1 MKMLRYAMA
10 TLLLLCGMAQAQSA
24 AANASDDALMTA
36 LRQELQRSKE
46 KLQLGTEQKPYFIQY
61 SVNDSDDYISSSSFG
76 APVNRV
82 HTRLRTLTVVVRVGS
97 YEHDSDLGGGDTAF
111 DVLPVD
117 DDVYA
122 LRRAIWLA
130 TDRAYK
136 SALEAFTEK
145 QSALKQFEDDNSVS
159 DLSRETPV
167 QHVEAKVRMDADIDG
182 WEKTLA
188 KATGLFRKYPEA
200 EDLQGGLRLSA
211 NNFYLVNSEGT
222 ELRMGQGAQSVFLS
236 GTAQAADG
244 MKLHRS
250 LMRSARTAQGL
261 PSFTEFLSLSE
272 ELVNTLRLLRTAPV
286 VKEEYRG
293 PVLFSNDAAGSLV
306 EGILA
311 RNFQGLRPQP
321 GNPARVMGA
330 FASSWHSQVLPEHVS
345 LTDDPTLD
353 TIGGRQLLATYA
365 YDDEGVAA
373 SPVKLVDNGILQNYL
388 LSRRPIRDFPKS
400 NGHGRNLGPFTGVS
414 PANMVLKSSAPTPA
428 AEMKQHLLDLC
439 KQRGLEYGYM
449 TETMAG
455 VREPRLLYRVWVKDG
470 REELVRGAVLDELD
484 VRAFRNELHFV
495 GDDLLANNNAERLP
509 MSFVTPSLLFN
520 EIVVKPSSATLD
532 KLPQYPAPA
541 ISGN

>member
-1 MKMLRYAMA
+1 
-10 TLLLLCGMAQAQSA
+10 
-24 AANASDDALMTA
+24 
-36 LRQELQRSKE
+36 
-46 KLQLGTEQKPYFIQY
+46 
-61 SVNDSDDYISSSSFG
+61 
-76 APVNRV
+76 
-82 HTRLRTLTVVVRVGS
+82 
-97 YEHDSDLGGGDTAF
+97 
-111 DVLPVD
+111 
-117 DDVYA
+117 
-122 LRRAIWLA
+122 
-130 TDRAYK
+130 
-136 SALEAFTEK
+136 
-145 QSALKQFEDDNSVS
+145 
-159 DLSRETPV
+159 
-167 QHVEAKVRMDADIDG
+167 
-182 WEKTLA
+182 
-188 KATGLFRKYPEA
+188 
-200 EDLQGGLRLSA
+200 
-211 NNFYLVNSEGT
+211 
-222 ELRMGQGAQSVFLS
+222 
-236 GTAQAADG
+236 
-244 MKLHRS
+244 
-250 LMRSARTAQGL
+250 
-261 PSFTEFLSLSE
+261 
-272 ELVNTLRLLRTAPV
+272 
-286 VKEEYRG
+286 
-293 PVLFSNDAAGSLV
+293 
-306 EGILA
+306 
-311 RNFQGLRPQP
+311 
-321 GNPARVMGA
+321 
-330 FASSWHSQVLPEHVS
+330 LPEHVS
-345 LTDDPTLD
+345 LTDDPTLG